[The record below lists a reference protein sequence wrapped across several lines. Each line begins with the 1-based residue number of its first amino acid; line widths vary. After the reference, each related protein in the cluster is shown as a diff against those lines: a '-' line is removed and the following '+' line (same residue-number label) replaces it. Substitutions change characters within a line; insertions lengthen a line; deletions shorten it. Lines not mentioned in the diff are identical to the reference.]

1 MIFAS
6 DGLWE
11 VFSSEEA
18 VAWVTEYLKK
28 MEERGIVPGQTS
40 DTEHLIVSQNLA
52 EEAQRRWVVSFN
64 AQEVVDDT
72 TVMIVFINI
81 NSKYRSSRAG
91 RGSIVQDFSAYISKA

>member
-11 VFSSEEA
+11 VFTSAEA
-18 VAWVTEYLKK
+18 VAWVTKYLSK
-28 MEERGIVPGQTS
+28 MEEKGIVPGQTS
-40 DTEHLIVSQNLA
+40 GTEHLIVSQNLA

-81 NSKYRSSRAG
+81 NSKYRSTRGG
-91 RGSIVQDFSAYISKA
+91 RGSIVQDFSAYTTKA